1 MTRTEVDILIA
12 GAAYV
17 GMSCAVAIK
26 TAAPHLSVKVVEAAP
41 PGVWEKDQRSS
52 AIAAAAVRMLRQL
65 DVWDEIEPDAQVM
78 RDMIVTDSRTNDPV
92 RPVFL
97 TFSSERQGPADTVRN
112 SSGRTEN
119 GDRGAPER
127 SVHPAREHRSAQE
140 RHLQAG
146 RADFQ
151 PYRDEPF
158 AYMVPNVAMNRAL
171 RRKAGELGIT
181 VTDGIA
187 ATGIENLP
195 ASMQV
200 SLANGESV
208 SARLL
213 VAADGVNSKL
223 RAMAGIKVVK
233 FDYGQSGIVVEVEHE
248 RPHEGRAEE
257 HFMPGGPFAILPLK
271 GNRSSLVW
279 TERTAEADRLVA
291 SDPLIFD
298 TELERRFGHRLG
310 QIKVATKPK
319 AFPLGLTL
327 ARDFIKPRLA
337 LIGDAAHGIHPISG
351 QGLNLGFR
359 DVAALA
365 ETIVDAVRLGQDFG
379 QVDVL
384 ERYQA
389 WRRFDTVRTGMT
401 TDVLNRLFSNDI
413 APIRLIRDVGLGLVD
428 RMPRLK
434 DFFMREASGIVPGAP
449 KLLKGEAI

>member
-1 MTRTEVDILIA
+1 
-12 GAAYV
+12 
-17 GMSCAVAIK
+17 
-26 TAAPHLSVKVVEAAP
+26 
-41 PGVWEKDQRSS
+41 
-52 AIAAAAVRMLRQL
+52 
-65 DVWDEIEPDAQVM
+65 
-78 RDMIVTDSRTNDPV
+78 
-92 RPVFL
+92 
-97 TFSSERQGPADTVRN
+97 
-112 SSGRTEN
+112 
-119 GDRGAPER
+119 
-127 SVHPAREHRSAQE
+127 
-140 RHLQAG
+140 
-146 RADFQ
+146 
-151 PYRDEPF
+151 
-158 AYMVPNVAMNRAL
+158 
-171 RRKAGELGIT
+171 
-181 VTDGIA
+181 
-187 ATGIENLP
+187 
-195 ASMQV
+195 
-200 SLANGESV
+200 
-208 SARLL
+208 
-213 VAADGVNSKL
+213 
-223 RAMAGIKVVK
+223 MAGIKVVK

-291 SDPLIFD
+291 SDPLIFE

-310 QIKVATKPK
+310 EIRVATKPK

-379 QVDVL
+379 QIDVL

-401 TDVLNRLFSNDI
+401 TDVLNRLFSNDVG
-413 APIRLIRDVGLGLVD
+413 PIRLIRDVGLGLVD

-449 KLLKGEAI
+449 KLLRGEAI